1 MRNQSNSVVS
11 RVAYWVALICF
22 LSDKV
27 VQFLSKEGH
36 WAMRAIAPILAAF
49 VAYWLLTA
57 CFQGSRPIAWLL
69 VVLTPI
75 ALAGTAL
82 WIGWRDGTAYFDT
95 RIGLQIIANVAA
107 LILAVST
114 LRTQI
119 KHDNSQYD

>member
-1 MRNQSNSVVS
+1 MKNQSNSVVS

-27 VQFLSKEGH
+27 VQFMWKEGH
-36 WAMRAIAPILAAF
+36 WAMRAIAPTLGAF

-82 WIGWRDGTAYFDT
+82 WIGWRDGTTYFDI
-95 RIGLQIIANVAA
+95 RIALQIIANVAA
-107 LILAVST
+107 FILAVAT
-114 LRTQI
+114 LRN
-119 KHDNSQYD
+119 KPGDANPD